1 MILSKNKLSL
11 LIVIMLLNGCT
22 AVPAATNDSVSTG
35 LSGLDQR
42 LQTVEETRENQ
53 SIISLV
59 RKIDE
64 AEKLNDQLQGRI
76 EELEY
81 KVKNIT
87 ERQRQLYLD
96 IDMRIEELESIR
108 NSDSINKSEENDLL
122 SSQPLLV
129 DGSDL
134 DNYQLAFKLLKE
146 QQYEAAASAFMQF
159 LKVFP
164 DSELANNA
172 QYWLAETYFVTK
184 KFTEALKE
192 FELVLS
198 NYSDS
203 RKASDALLKIGY
215 CYYELKNWEVARD
228 TLLQVQIDYPDT
240 TAARLADQRIKRL
253 EEEFSN

>member
-1 MILSKNKLSL
+1 MILSKNKLFL

-35 LSGLDQR
+35 LSGPDQR
-42 LQTVEETRENQ
+42 LQTAEVTRENQ

-59 RKIDE
+59 RRIDE

-108 NSDSINKSEENDLL
+108 NSDSINKAEENDLL
-122 SSQPLLV
+122 SSQPLLI

-215 CYYELKNWEVARD
+215 CYYELKNWDVARD

>member
-1 MILSKNKLSL
+1 MILSKNKLFL
-11 LIVIMLLNGCT
+11 LTMTMLLNGCT
-22 AVPAATNDSVSTG
+22 SVPAATNDSVSTG

-42 LQTVEETRENQ
+42 IQTIEETRENQ
-53 SIISLV
+53 SIINLV
-59 RKIDE
+59 RRIKE

-108 NSDSINKSEENDLL
+108 NSDSINKAEENDLL

-198 NYSDS
+198 NYSNS

-215 CYYELKNWEVARD
+215 CYYELKNWDAARD

>member
-1 MILSKNKLSL
+1 MILSKNKLFL

-35 LSGLDQR
+35 LSGPDQR
-42 LQTVEETRENQ
+42 LQTAEVTRENQ

-59 RKIDE
+59 RRIDE

-108 NSDSINKSEENDLL
+108 NSDSINKAEENDLL
-122 SSQPLLV
+122 SSQPLLI

>member
-1 MILSKNKLSL
+1 MILSKNKLFL

-42 LQTVEETRENQ
+42 LQTAEETRENQ

-59 RKIDE
+59 RRIDE

-96 IDMRIEELESIR
+96 IDMRIEELESIG
-108 NSDSINKSEENDLL
+108 NSDSINKAEENDLL

-215 CYYELKNWEVARD
+215 CYYELKNWDVARD

>member
-1 MILSKNKLSL
+1 MILFKNRLSL
-11 LIVIMLLNGCT
+11 LIVITLLTGCT
-22 AVPAATNDSVSTG
+22 SVPAASNDSVSIG

-42 LQTVEETRENQ
+42 LQALEETKQNQ

-59 RKIDE
+59 RRIDE

-81 KVKNIT
+81 KVKNIA

-96 IDMRIEELESIR
+96 VDMRIEELESTM
-108 NSDSINKSEENDLL
+108 NKDSMNTAEENDLL

-134 DNYQLAFKLLKE
+134 DNYQLAFKLLKDR
-146 QQYEAAASAFMQF
+146 QYEAAATALMQF

-215 CYYELKNWEVARD
+215 CYYELKNWDAARD
-228 TLLQVQIDYPDT
+228 TLLRVQIDYPDT
-240 TAARLADQRIKRL
+240 TAARLADQRLQRM
-253 EEEFSN
+253 EEEISN

>member
-1 MILSKNKLSL
+1 MTLFKNKLPL
-11 LIVIMLLNGCT
+11 LIVITLLNGCT
-22 AVPAATNDSVSTG
+22 SVPAATNDSASIG
-35 LSGLDQR
+35 LSALDQR
-42 LQTVEETRENQ
+42 LQAIEETKENQ

-59 RKIDE
+59 RRIDE

-96 IDMRIEELESIR
+96 IDMRIEELESAS
-108 NSDSINKSEENDLL
+108 NSDSMNAAEENDLL

-146 QQYEAAASAFMQF
+146 RQYEAAASAFMQF

-192 FELVLS
+192 FELVLL

-215 CYYELKNWEVARD
+215 CYYELKNWDSARD
-228 TLLQVQIDYPDT
+228 TLLRVQIDYPDT
-240 TAARLADQRIKRL
+240 TAARLADQRLQRM
-253 EEEFSN
+253 EEEFFN

>member
-1 MILSKNKLSL
+1 MILSKNKLFL

-35 LSGLDQR
+35 LSGPDQR
-42 LQTVEETRENQ
+42 LQTAEVTRENQ

-59 RKIDE
+59 RRIDE

-108 NSDSINKSEENDLL
+108 NSDSINKAEENDLL
-122 SSQPLLV
+122 SSQPLLI

-164 DSELANNA
+164 DSELTNNA

-215 CYYELKNWEVARD
+215 CYYELKNWDVARD

>member
-1 MILSKNKLSL
+1 MTLFKSKLPL
-11 LIVIMLLNGCT
+11 LIVITLLNGCT
-22 AVPAATNDSVSTG
+22 SVPAATNDSASIG
-35 LSGLDQR
+35 LSALEQR
-42 LQTVEETRENQ
+42 LQAIEETKENQ

-59 RKIDE
+59 RRIDE

-96 IDMRIEELESIR
+96 IDMRIEELESTS
-108 NSDSINKSEENDLL
+108 NLDSMNTAEENDLL

-146 QQYEAAASAFMQF
+146 RQYEAAASAFMQF

-215 CYYELKNWEVARD
+215 CYYELQNWDAARD
-228 TLLQVQIDYPDT
+228 TLLRVQIDYPDT
-240 TAARLADQRIKRL
+240 TAARLADQRLQRM